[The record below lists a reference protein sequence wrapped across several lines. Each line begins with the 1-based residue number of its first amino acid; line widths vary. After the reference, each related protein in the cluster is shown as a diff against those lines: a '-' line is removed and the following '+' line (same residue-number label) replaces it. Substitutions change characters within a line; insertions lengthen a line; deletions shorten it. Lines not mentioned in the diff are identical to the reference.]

1 MMNESNNACCVPQ
14 EAPAILTVAEGN
26 AKMLEEAN
34 CRLENILRRLCG
46 EKTIRPTEGCVCVA
60 EPPTFGALRKLT
72 ESQMGALGRLLNGI
86 EKLDS
91 LI

>member
-14 EAPAILTVAEGN
+14 EAPAILTVAEEH
-26 AKMLEEAN
+26 AKMFEEAN
-34 CRLENILRRLCG
+34 CRLENILHRLYG
-46 EKTIRPTEGCVCVA
+46 EKTVRPTEGCGV
-60 EPPTFGALRKLT
+60 EPPTFGALRQLT
-72 ESQMGALGRLLNGI
+72 ERQERQLNRLLNSI

>member
-1 MMNESNNACCVPQ
+1 MMNEASNACVPQ
-14 EAPAILTVAEGN
+14 EKPAILAAEEN

-34 CRLENILRRLCG
+34 YRLENILRRLCG
-46 EKTIRPTEGCVCVA
+46 EKTVRPTEGCVA
-60 EPPTFGALRKLT
+60 EQPTTFGTLRQLT
-72 ESQMGALGRLLNGI
+72 ERQQRQLDRLLNSI

>member
-14 EAPAILTVAEGN
+14 EAPAILTIAEGH

-34 CRLENILRRLCG
+34 RRLENILRRLYG
-46 EKTIRPTEGCVCVA
+46 EKSVRPNEGCA
-60 EPPTFGALRKLT
+60 QEPPTFGALRQLT
-72 ESQMGALGRLLNGI
+72 ERQQRQLNRLLNSI
-86 EKLDS
+86 EELDS

>member
-1 MMNESNNACCVPQ
+1 MMNEASNACVPQ
-14 EAPAILTVAEGN
+14 EKPAILAAAEEN

-34 CRLENILRRLCG
+34 CRLENILHRLYG
-46 EKTIRPTEGCVCVA
+46 EKTDRPTEGCVA
-60 EPPTFGALRKLT
+60 EPPTFGALRQLT
-72 ESQMGALGRLLNGI
+72 ERQQRQLNRLLNSI

>member
-14 EAPAILTVAEGN
+14 EAPAILTVAEGH

-34 CRLENILRRLCG
+34 CHLENILHRLRG
-46 EKTIRPTEGCVCVA
+46 GKSVRPNEGCA
-60 EPPTFGALRKLT
+60 PEPPTFGALRQLT
-72 ESQMGALGRLLNGI
+72 EGQQRQLNRLLNSI
-86 EKLDS
+86 DELDS

>member
-14 EAPAILTVAEGN
+14 EAPAILTVAEGH

-34 CRLENILRRLCG
+34 CRLENILRKLRG
-46 EKTIRPTEGCVCVA
+46 EKPVRQTEGCVA
-60 EPPTFGALRKLT
+60 EPPTFGALRQLT
-72 ESQMGALGRLLNGI
+72 ETQQRQLNRLLNSI
-86 EKLDS
+86 DELDS